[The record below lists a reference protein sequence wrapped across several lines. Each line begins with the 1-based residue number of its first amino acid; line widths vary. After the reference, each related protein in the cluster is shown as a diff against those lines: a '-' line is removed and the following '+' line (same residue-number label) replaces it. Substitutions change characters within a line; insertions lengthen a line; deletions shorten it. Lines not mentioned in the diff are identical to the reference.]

1 MNWIKLEHLLL
12 KAQAERGVTADPT
25 LNHGQLCEQALSLA
39 AGLRDQGVQRIAV
52 HLEDAADLAIALLGA
67 WRAGVSVLLPADLHV
82 PTRQRWAS
90 EVDLWLTDQAGDTHV
105 RDYPHAPLAAAALDP
120 DLCLLS
126 LCTSGSSGEPK
137 RIDKTLRQLAN
148 EVQALEHL
156 WGAGLGTACIIGSVA
171 TQHIYGLLFR
181 VLWPLC
187 AGRPFVRKQLAF
199 PEDLQRA
206 SRQYPAF
213 AWVASPALL
222 KRMGDNLDWPA
233 LSAVRQVFSSGGAL
247 PGEAAQRLHE
257 RLQQWP
263 TEILGSSETGG
274 IAWRQ
279 GHELWQPFAAVE
291 LSLDS
296 DGALLI
302 ASPYLPQGHIEHTAD
317 AARIAADGRFELLG
331 RLDRIVKLEEKRI
344 SLPMLER
351 ALMDHPWVAE
361 ARLGVVQENRASLG
375 AALVLSDSGL
385 YALRN
390 QGRRS
395 LTQTLRQHL
404 SQHCEALALS
414 LIHI

>member
-1 MNWIKLEHLLL
+1 M
-12 KAQAERGVTADPT
+12 
-25 LNHGQLCEQALSLA
+25 
-39 AGLRDQGVQRIAV
+39 
-52 HLEDAADLAIALLGA
+52 
-67 WRAGVSVLLPADLHV
+67 
-82 PTRQRWAS
+82 TRTS
-90 EVDLWLTDQAGDTHV
+90 S
-105 RDYPHAPLAAAALDP
+105 DYQHAPSPAAALDL
-120 DLCLLS
+120 DACQLS

-137 RIDKTLRQLAN
+137 RIDKNLRQLAN
-148 EVQALEHL
+148 EVEALEQL
-156 WGAGLGTACIIGSVA
+156 WGADLGQACIIGSVA

-206 SRQYPAF
+206 SREHPAF

-233 LSAVRQVFSSGGAL
+233 LSAVRRVFSSGGAL
-247 PGEAAQRLHE
+247 PAEAAQSLHE
-257 RLQQWP
+257 RLRQWP

-279 GHELWQPFAAVE
+279 GHDLWQPFADVE
-291 LSLDS
+291 LSQDS

-302 ASPYLPQGHIEHTAD
+302 ASPYLPAGHIEHTAD

-344 SLPMLER
+344 SLPMLEK
-351 ALMDHPWVAE
+351 ALTDHDWVAE

-375 AALVLSDSGL
+375 ALLVLSGRWPACLAQSGPTHPHGRTAPTPEP
-385 YALRN
+385 ALRSPGPATTLAIAATIATERPG
-390 QGRRS
+390 QIASGRRRS
-395 LTQTLRQHL
+395 LAAGPPPQGAGSTGAGR
-404 SQHCEALALS
+404 SRW
-414 LIHI
+414 